1 MTILRTT
8 AIAALS
14 LATLLAGCDR
24 RTAQRS
30 PAPDTT
36 PPDVQAAPPVTM
48 ATYDCEGGGVVQASY
63 QDPKVSLVFKGAAM
77 ELNKVAAADGS
88 RYAGQGKQWWVK
100 TFPDREEGTLASFV
114 GTEQVASQVLAR
126 CVKRPAGATA
136 PVATAATATA
146 AICASGDLSLA
157 RVSEDAGAGQRQVV
171 YSLKNNGRSAC
182 VLKGYPTLELI
193 DANGA
198 DAPVKLVQTEAAF
211 ISLGG
216 PPQDVTLAAN
226 GQAVFFIG
234 FTGIQATDKPCVA
247 VSRLRAIPPGNSQ
260 AIEIEDSIQPCT
272 GEVKVTPVRQ
282 DTGVGMSKAF
292 Y

>member
-1 MTILRTT
+1 V
-8 AIAALS
+8 
-14 LATLLAGCDR
+14 LARVRSTRDP
-24 RTAQRS
+24 S
-30 PAPDTT
+30 PARLVLSTAPECELRRR
-36 PPDVQAAPPVTM
+36 PEEGVAPGQACVLYARS
-48 ATYDCEGGGVVQASY
+48 AH
-63 QDPKVSLVFKGAAM
+63 DPEPRARRRLHR
-77 ELNKVAAADGS
+77 LNKVAAADGS